1 MASEPTPERI
11 STQRQQIDQFLEQIR
26 FVYPLQFKSG
36 NEAFPFYCG
45 STCFAAKY
53 GVRLFIITAKHCIKG
68 REGDPAIAGPDG
80 TIFPLRQSFT
90 PTCEEND
97 SAWSDLLMFTTYER
111 EHWPMLESAHAWDVD
126 RHIEKHVWA
135 DALSLC
141 CRLHAPIAERA
152 RLIGWNEGDG
162 VVVHFTQKAS
172 PQRHREHRVFL
183 SALRRVESSLI

>member
-1 MASEPTPERI
+1 MASEPTPESI

-36 NEAFPFYCG
+36 NEAFPYYCG
-45 STCFAAKY
+45 GTCFAAKY
-53 GVRLFIITAKHCIKG
+53 SGRLFILTAKHCIKG
-68 REGDPAIAGPDG
+68 RKGDPAIAGPDG

-135 DALSLC
+135 DALSFLVI
-141 CRLHAPIAERA
+141 LGYPATLTEVQVEPYK
-152 RLIGWNEGDG
+152 LI
-162 VVVHFTQKAS
+162 
-172 PQRHREHRVFL
+172 R
-183 SALRRVESSLI
+183 